1 MGGLVADGYVPD
13 VQQQINA
20 RFIGEALVEMVAF
33 QREFEVFSP
42 QHTLQMSLG
51 LLNIAPV
58 GEADRRGFFR
68 YLKLLTGT
76 LASVEGKASRKNGAA
91 QIIATLQDNLKAGS
105 KAMPVYFTYHPGEQ
119 PKGVVIITTGERPLN
134 FSSKTFLQISVP
146 TLAIRPKAGKRKK

>member
-13 VQQQINA
+13 VQQQINS

-33 QREFEVFSP
+33 QKEFEVFSP

-58 GEADRRGFFR
+58 GQSDRRGFFK

-76 LASVEGKASRKNGAA
+76 LASVDGKISRKNGAA
-91 QIIATLQDNLKAGS
+91 QIITSLQDNLKAGS
-105 KAMPVYFTYHPGEQ
+105 KAMPVFFDYHPGEQ
-119 PKGVVIITTGERPLN
+119 PKGVVIITKGVRSLS
-134 FSSKTFLQISVP
+134 FSSKMFLEISVP
-146 TLAIRPKAGKRKK
+146 TINIRPKAGKRKK

>member
-13 VQQQINA
+13 VQQQINS

-33 QREFEVFSP
+33 QNEFEVFSP

-58 GEADRRGFFR
+58 GQSDRHGFFK

-76 LASVEGKASRKNGAA
+76 LATVDGKASRKNGAA
-91 QIIATLQDNLKAGS
+91 QIIASLQDNLKAGS
-105 KAMPVYFTYHPGEQ
+105 KAMPVFFDYHPGEQ
-119 PKGVVIITTGERPLN
+119 PKGVVIITTGEHPLS
-134 FSSKTFLQISVP
+134 FSSKTFLKISVP
-146 TLAIRPKAGKRKK
+146 TIRARPKAGKRKK